1 MTGVEKINVLKKRYR
16 AAAILLRELVA
27 TDFKL
32 RYQGSVLG
40 YAWSLLKPLFMFA
53 ILYSVFTLV
62 FKIGK
67 GVPNFPV
74 YLLLGIVL
82 WSFFTEMT
90 QQSLTSIVARGDLIR
105 KIRIPR
111 WLIIVSV
118 SIGALINLT
127 LNMIVVFVIAL
138 ISGMD
143 FPITSLWLPFFI
155 VHIYVFALGLSLIL
169 SALYVKYR
177 DMSYVW
183 DIVLQAGFYATPIIY
198 PITVSTNLITNENVL
213 KLLYLNPAA
222 QSIQGA
228 RNAFVTSETLTIGE
242 VWDNSYAVLLPILVT
257 VVFLIIGFIYFRRE
271 AKDFAENL

>member
-1 MTGVEKINVLKKRYR
+1 MRQVRNTTKSKLTYST
-16 AAAILLRELVA
+16 ILLKELVR

-53 ILYSVFTLV
+53 ILYTVFTLV

-67 GVPNFPV
+67 DVENFPI

-82 WSFFTEMT
+82 WGFFTEMT
-90 QQSLTSIVARGDLIR
+90 QQSLSSIVGRGDLIR

-118 SIGALINLT
+118 SVGALINLG
-127 LNMIVVFVIAL
+127 LNLIVVFVIAV

-143 FPITSLWLPFFI
+143 ILVTSLWLPFFI
-155 VHIYVFALGLSLIL
+155 IEIYLMALGLSLIL
-169 SALYVKYR
+169 SALYVKFR
-177 DMSYVW
+177 DMTYVW

-198 PITVSTNLITNENVL
+198 PITTSTNLITNENVL
-213 KLLYLNPAA
+213 KLIYANPIA
-222 QSIQGA
+222 QAIQGA
-228 RNAFVTSETLTIGE
+228 RNAFVTPTTLTISEIWG
-242 VWDNSYAVLLPILVT
+242 SPYAIFIPLSVIVFFLVVGLL
-257 VVFLIIGFIYFRRE
+257 YFRKE
-271 AKDFAENL
+271 AKYFAENL

>member
-1 MTGVEKINVLKKRYR
+1 MRNTTKSRLDYAIVLLK
-16 AAAILLRELVA
+16 ELVR

-53 ILYSVFTLV
+53 ILYTVFTLV

-67 GVPNFPV
+67 DVENFPI

-82 WSFFTEMT
+82 WGFFTEMT
-90 QQSLTSIVARGDLIR
+90 QQSLSSIVSRGDLIR

-118 SIGALINLT
+118 SIGALINLG
-127 LNMIVVFVIAL
+127 LNLLVVFVIAL

-143 FPITSLWLPFFI
+143 ILITSLWLPFFI
-155 VHIYVFALGLSLIL
+155 VEIYLMALGLSLVL
-169 SALYVKYR
+169 SALYVKFR
-177 DMSYVW
+177 DMTYVW

-198 PITVSTNLITNENVL
+198 PITTSTNLITNETVL
-213 KLLYLNPAA
+213 KLIFANPLA
-222 QSIQGA
+222 QAIQGA
-228 RNAFVTSETLTIGE
+228 RNAFVTPSTLTISEIWGS
-242 VWDNSYAVLLPILVT
+242 SYAIFIPLSIIVL
-257 VVFLIIGFIYFRRE
+257 FLAIGLLYFRRE